1 MRSQGIYFHHRLYRT
16 SCRHA
21 RGGIFLK
28 DLDRVAALNIGT
40 TTTSTNNSSSTT
52 STQQQALQQSYSRLN
67 SSVNMMNTTTAAA
80 AAVRQCD
87 PLARMVLVDNSP
99 LSFICQPCNGVLVS
113 SWYDDVYDNALS
125 SVLQLIR
132 HLDACDDV
140 RPTLQALFGLEPVL
154 KEYQEVCDIGRFV
167 HKSSA
172 FVYMLVRT

>member
-1 MRSQGIYFHHRLYRT
+1 MHNTPLSQGIYFHHRLYRT

-28 DLDRVAALNIGT
+28 DLDRVAALNIT
-40 TTTSTNNSSSTT
+40 TATTSNSSSN
-52 STQQQALQQSYSRLN
+52 SKRHHQQALQQSCN
-67 SSVNMMNTTTAAA
+67 KVT
-80 AAVRQCD
+80 VRQCD

-113 SWYDDVYDNALS
+113 SWYDDVQDNALS

-154 KEYQEVCDIGRFV
+154 KEYQEVC
-167 HKSSA
+167 
-172 FVYMLVRT
+172 

>member
-1 MRSQGIYFHHRLYRT
+1 MTYHVPALRNTTLLQGIYFHHRLYRT

-28 DLDRVAALNIGT
+28 DLDKVAALNIT
-40 TTTSTNNSSSTT
+40 TATATGNSSVSITT
-52 STQQQALQQSYSRLN
+52 QHHQHALQQSYNRVN
-67 SSVNMMNTTTAAA
+67 SNVDMVSVK
-80 AAVRQCD
+80 QCD

-113 SWYDDVYDNALS
+113 SWYDDVQDNALS

-140 RPTLQALFGLEPVL
+140 RPTLQALFGLGPVL
-154 KEYQEVCDIGRFV
+154 KEYQEVC
-167 HKSSA
+167 
-172 FVYMLVRT
+172 